1 MKAKEHNNT
10 YCKNRLANSE
20 DFSTHANVNTQYHN
34 LPHNISDT
42 YRCESLFPERRKMS
56 RNLGRSRH
64 PYRRETTFAF
74 PEKNLQGFSHH
85 TNGSSTSSSEQ
96 SDKQQTSSY
105 LQKLR

>member
-74 PEKNLQGFSHH
+74 PEKNLQGFFSSH
-85 TNGSSTSSSEQ
+85 Q
-96 SDKQQTSSY
+96 W
-105 LQKLR
+105 